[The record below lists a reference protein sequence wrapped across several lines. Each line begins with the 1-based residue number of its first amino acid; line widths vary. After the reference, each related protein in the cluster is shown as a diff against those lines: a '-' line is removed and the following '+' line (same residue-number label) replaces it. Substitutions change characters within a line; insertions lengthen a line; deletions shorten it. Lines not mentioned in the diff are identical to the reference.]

1 MFCDLIGMPSGMP
14 WRAGCC
20 RVCLDNSGRVA
31 CRPWR
36 RSVHCLP
43 RCSRVESPPLMFQR
57 DWIQQF
63 PGCCQVGN
71 CRSSKNRNRSVWL
84 RSSRCQMMPLSRC
97 VRKCCVALVPKYW
110 FWRQIFLM
118 PASNTVVRYCCCL
131 GHPSGPGS
139 SSPAAAGTGP
149 RCGLGLLFP
158 SGRP

>member
-1 MFCDLIGMPSGMP
+1 MIWL
-14 WRAGCC
+14 
-20 RVCLDNSGRVA
+20 VCHLVCHGTLVVVGFVWTILDGSPAAHGDAVSTA
-31 CRPWR
+31 CRGVAGLSHR
-36 RSVHCLP
+36 RS
-43 RCSRVESPPLMFQR
+43 CSSGIGFNNSLV
-57 DWIQQF
+57 
-63 PGCCQVGN
+63 CCQVGN

-84 RSSRCQMMPLSRC
+84 RPSRCQMMPLSRC

-131 GHPSGPGS
+131 GHPSGRGS